1 MCTQLQVKIAVWIG
15 PVGLP
20 HAFVMRVSRPGCGK
34 GALIGQAERIS
45 QKGPG
50 ARAVI
55 RCYHQHRA
63 TKIYIITLWMSL
75 QFAVLV
81 GWAMRGVSDR
91 LGNWRW
97 RVPGWWRWLVYAC
110 AKQSHGNL
118 MLTLI
123 SIPMPMPRPMPIRR
137 LAGWLAGWQSVVYF
151 SIAMY
156 ICLHKR
162 HGH

>member
-1 MCTQLQVKIAVWIG
+1 
-15 PVGLP
+15 
-20 HAFVMRVSRPGCGK
+20 
-34 GALIGQAERIS
+34 
-45 QKGPG
+45 
-50 ARAVI
+50 
-55 RCYHQHRA
+55 
-63 TKIYIITLWMSL
+63 MSL